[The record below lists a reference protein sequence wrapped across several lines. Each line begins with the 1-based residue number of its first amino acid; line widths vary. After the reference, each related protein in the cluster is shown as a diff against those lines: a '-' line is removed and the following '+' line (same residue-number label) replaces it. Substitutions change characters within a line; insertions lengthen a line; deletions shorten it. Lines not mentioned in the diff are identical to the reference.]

1 MRELIKKLTEI
12 SSPSGNEDDIR
23 NFIKKEIKNHCDSI
37 ETDAMGNLIARI
49 NGKKNGKTVLFD
61 AHMDEIG
68 VMVNHIDQN
77 GFLRFTAIGGFF
89 PFHALVHRIRF
100 QNGVIGVIG
109 EEKRDSSTKV
119 SPLDKLYID
128 IGAKSKKEA
137 EKMVGIG
144 DMGTYAA
151 ETIVTKDRIIAKS
164 LDDRI
169 GCYIMIKAMKTIKNP
184 KNTVYFVFASQEE
197 VGVRGARPAAYR
209 IDPDCAVALDVTGTG
224 DTPESNKMEVKLDG
238 GAAIKVKDSGM
249 ITNRKIRDEL
259 VDVAKKHKIKYQFEI
274 LEHGTTDAFGIQ
286 ITAGGIPTGAISI
299 PSRYIHSP
307 SEMVSV
313 SDVEACT
320 DLVVAFANEY
330 DV

>member
-1 MRELIKKLTEI
+1 MKDLIKKLTEI

-23 NFIKKEIKNHCDSI
+23 AFIEKEIKKHCDYT
-37 ETDAMGNLIARI
+37 ETDVMGNLIAKI
-49 NGKKNGKTVLFD
+49 DGKKNGKTVLFD

-68 VMVNHIDQN
+68 VMVNHIDDN

-89 PFHALVHRIRF
+89 PFHALVHRIQF
-100 QNGVIGVIG
+100 KNGIIGVIG
-109 EEKRDSSTKV
+109 EEKRDSFTKV

-137 EKMVGIG
+137 EKMISIG

-151 ETIVTKDRIIAKS
+151 NTIISGNRVIAKS

-169 GCYIMIKAMKTIKNP
+169 GCYIMIEAMKRIKNS
-184 KNTVYFVFASQEE
+184 KNTIYFVFASQEE
-197 VGVRGARPAAYR
+197 VGVRGARPAAFK
-209 IDPDCAVALDVTGTG
+209 INPDCAVALDVTGTG
-224 DTPESNKMEVKLDG
+224 DTPESDKMEVKLDG

-249 ITNRKIRDEL
+249 ITNRSIREKLIDA
-259 VDVAKKHKIKYQFEI
+259 AKKNKIKYQLEV

-286 ITAGGIPTGAISI
+286 ITAGGIPSGAISI

-307 SEMVSV
+307 SEMVSL
-313 SDVEACT
+313 SDVEACI

-330 DV
+330 V